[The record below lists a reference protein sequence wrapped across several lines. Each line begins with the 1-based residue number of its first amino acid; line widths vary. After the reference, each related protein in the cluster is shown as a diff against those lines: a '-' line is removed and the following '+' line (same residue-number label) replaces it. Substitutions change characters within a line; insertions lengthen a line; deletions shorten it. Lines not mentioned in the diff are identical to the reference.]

1 MTELVGGPRSPRA
14 IALLLCALARAGAA
28 APTKAEYCAA
38 FEAARDAPSAA
49 DWTGELVDLF
59 SPDDAACAASRRYV
73 DLAPDAAATLHVSAS
88 GTDANCSQTWG
99 TRFNAS
105 TTVDPTLAPTD
116 NASVRTTSF
125 ISKVPPGS
133 PLYADAQA
141 GALNFTLVLG
151 AALGARVIKW
161 NGVWSGPSGMTLRP
175 PSPLRWNG
183 VYDGRGGDVGG
194 ETMPPSDC
202 DNFWQYGDAAPR
214 AEATLASGLPS
225 AGRLF
230 AGGAERGSG
239 FPFEDE

>member
-1 MTELVGGPRSPRA
+1 MRTVA
-14 IALLLCALARAGAA
+14 LLCALACADAA
-28 APTKAEYCAA
+28 APTKAEYCAS

-49 DWTGELVDLF
+49 AWTGVLVDLF

-73 DLAPDAAATLHVSAS
+73 DLAPDAATLHVSAS

-99 TRFNAS
+99 RRFNAT
-105 TTVDPTLAPTD
+105 TTVDPTLSPTP

-125 ISKVPPGS
+125 VSKVPPDS

-141 GALNFTLVLG
+141 GALDFTLVVG
-151 AALGARVIKW
+151 AALGSRVIKW
-161 NGVWSGPSGMTLRP
+161 NGV
-175 PSPLRWNG
+175 
-183 VYDGRGGDVGG
+183 YDGEGGDVGG

-202 DNFWQYGDAAPR
+202 DNFWQYVDAAPR
-214 AEATLASGLPS
+214 AEATLASGLGG

-239 FPFEDE
+239 FPSEDE

>member
-1 MTELVGGPRSPRA
+1 MRTVA
-14 IALLLCALARAGAA
+14 LLCALACADAA
-28 APTKAEYCAA
+28 APTKAEYCAS

-49 DWTGELVDLF
+49 DWTGVLVDLF

-73 DLAPDAAATLHVSAS
+73 DLAPDGLTLQVSAS

-105 TTVDPTLAPTD
+105 TTVDPTLAPTG

-202 DNFWQYGDAAPR
+202 DNFWLYVDVHVDAAPR
-214 AEATLASGLPS
+214 AEASLASVLRS

-230 AGGAERGSG
+230 AGEQG
-239 FPFEDE
+239 